1 MLENKIL
8 NYLEKINSPIS
19 VGVLSKALNIKH
31 STVNSAVKRLVE
43 KRFVRWE
50 PYRSVELVAAGK
62 KEAQHFKLH
71 EHLVAHF
78 LMDVLNLT
86 EEFAHE
92 EARKIANVIS
102 CDLIERI
109 CEVYSH
115 PNQCLCGEILPNGFL
130 HDH

>member
-50 PYRSVELVAAGK
+50 P
-62 KEAQHFKLH
+62 
-71 EHLVAHF
+71 
-78 LMDVLNLT
+78 DVH
-86 EEFAHE
+86 A
-92 EARKIANVIS
+92 I
-102 CDLIERI
+102 
-109 CEVYSH
+109 
-115 PNQCLCGEILPNGFL
+115 
-130 HDH
+130 

>member
-19 VGVLSKALNIKH
+19 VGVLSKALNFKH

-50 PYRSVELVAAGK
+50 PYRSVELVSAGK

-78 LMDVLNLT
+78 LMDVLNLS

-92 EARKIANVIS
+92 EARKIA
-102 CDLIERI
+102 
-109 CEVYSH
+109 
-115 PNQCLCGEILPNGFL
+115 
-130 HDH
+130 

>member
-50 PYRSVELVAAGK
+50 PYRSVELVTAGK

-78 LMDVLNLT
+78 LMNTLNLS